1 MFITNLSDFCH
12 TAAVFLYNNAIVIMA
27 VLCAIVLLNAVRTRM
42 VKTRARRRQMK
53 PLAVV
58 VKKDTSKT
66 TFDPFAKLDF

>member
-1 MFITNLSDFCH
+1 MFITNLSDFFH

-27 VLCAIVLLNAVRTRM
+27 VLTVIVLLNAVRLRA

-53 PLAVV
+53 QAAVV
-58 VKKDTSKT
+58 VKSNTSKN